1 MSRFVVRIV
10 QTPDTPVAALEYRG
24 DHDLLDEAIARFVA
38 WRRQAG
44 LTPDR
49 SATYN
54 IFHADPA
61 VAVAEAFRI
70 DLCAAAEAVAP
81 NDSGIVA
88 RTIPGGRC
96 AVVRCSP
103 LDQDDAMRWLMR
115 DWFPVS
121 GEARR
126 DFPLYCQ
133 RVAFHPFVPPS
144 EAVTDLYLP
153 LA

>member
-1 MSRFVVRIV
+1 MSPFDVIIV
-10 QTPDTPVAALEYRG
+10 NTGDIHVAALEYRG
-24 DHDLLDEAIARFVA
+24 DHDLLDHAITRFVA

-44 LTPDR
+44 LTADKC
-49 SATYN
+49 ATYN

-61 VAVAEAFRI
+61 TTPPEDFRI
-70 DLCAAAEAVAP
+70 DLCAAAETVPP
-81 NDSGIVA
+81 NDAGFVA

-103 LDQDDAMRWLMR
+103 ADQDEAMRWLMSE
-115 DWFPVS
+115 WLPAS
-121 GEARR
+121 GEKQRA
-126 DFPLYCQ
+126 FPLYCQ
-133 RVAFHPFVPPS
+133 RVAFFPLVPED